1 MTNILDFFSSLE
13 GIKGVEGI
21 DIYNSGSDSGESANM
36 NTDVNMNTDAK
47 VLTSL
52 QRAQKK
58 YMKKYRQ
65 REEVK
70 IYFNEKYK
78 EYYTNNKEVINE
90 RRRNKLKENPEF
102 KEKEKARLRECARIY
117 REKKKL
123 ESVI

>member
-1 MTNILDFFSSLE
+1 MTNILDFFSCYHEQAHGIE
-13 GIKGVEGI
+13 GVCIVD
-21 DIYNSGSDSGESANM
+21 DIYNSGSDLGESENM
-36 NTDVNMNTDAK
+36 NTNAK

-70 IYFNEKYK
+70 IYYYEKNK